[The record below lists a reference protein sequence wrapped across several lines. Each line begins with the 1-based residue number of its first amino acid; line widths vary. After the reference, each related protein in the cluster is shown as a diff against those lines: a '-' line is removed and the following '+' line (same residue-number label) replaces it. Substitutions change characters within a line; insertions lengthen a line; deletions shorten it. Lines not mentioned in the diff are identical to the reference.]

1 MEKIINIDNTNKYLF
16 PVEKDIEYN
25 KLQITKEGL
34 FSITHPKYSE
44 LITKYIKESLY
55 NEKKNLEDLV
65 ITDATSNVGGNV
77 LNFSKYFKSV
87 NAIELDKLTC
97 DVLKNNINVYNR
109 KNINVYCGDS
119 TNILKDLNQDI
130 IFFDPPWGGKKY
142 MKSGYI
148 ILKLSNIKISEII
161 NQYINNVILIVMKV
175 PININ
180 ISELIRNINFCKIE
194 FYKIRNYGLI
204 TFKKLCLY
212 HI

>member
-1 MEKIINIDNTNKYLF
+1 MTEIININNNNKYLF
-16 PVEKDIEYN
+16 PKEEDVDYN

-44 LITKYIKESLY
+44 LITKYIKESLG
-55 NEKKNLEDLV
+55 NKKKMEDLT

-77 LNFSKYFKSV
+77 LNFSKYFKNV

-97 DVLKNNINVYNR
+97 DVLRNNIDVYNR
-109 KNINVYCGDS
+109 KNVKIYCGDS
-119 TNILKDLNQDI
+119 TKILNNLTQDI
-130 IFFDPPWGGKKY
+130 IFFDPPWGGKQY
-142 MKSGYI
+142 MKSKYL

-161 NQYINNVILIVMKV
+161 NKYINKTLMIVMKV

-180 ISELIRNINFCKIE
+180 MSELIKNINYCKIE

-212 HI
+212 QI